1 MADFAAPRTLPEG
14 KGSLAADGIFPRD
27 VTHFRGT
34 MRVEHKPARIV
45 VLATGQLDQ
54 AITLG
59 FVPVGTT
66 INGYPD
72 PVPAYLERHFPQH
85 AAAIAAIK
93 PLGARTVLD
102 FDAIAAL
109 RPDVI
114 VGTAA
119 GAHGRAFNELNA
131 IAPTFLTEG
140 YGYNWKQDFLLVAE
154 LLGERARANAVMD
167 AYHARTDTLRQR
179 LHAAGR
185 DRDEVSFARLGPKG
199 LELYGEKAFVGTIAT
214 DLGLTRPLSQR
225 FPAISKIIAP
235 AEVDAIDG
243 DVLFYGEIDYPLA
256 RAAREGIAGRWP
268 DLRAVAHGRARLVE
282 MEPWYTMVAP
292 TSAGIVLDDIEAALL
307 G

>member
-1 MADFAAPRTLPEG
+1 MSPYIASRTLPAA
-14 KGSLAADGIFPRD
+14 KGSAIADGSFPRD
-27 VTHFRGT
+27 VVHFRGT
-34 MRVEHKPARIV
+34 MHLEKAPQRIV

-54 AITLG
+54 AVTLG

-72 PVPAYLERHFPQH
+72 AVPAYLPRLFPQQ
-85 AAAIAAIK
+85 ADTLSGIK
-93 PLGARTVLD
+93 ALGARTVLD

-109 RPDVI
+109 EPDVI

-119 GAHGRAFNELNA
+119 GAHGRGFDQLNA

-140 YGYNWKQDFLLVAE
+140 YGYNWKQDFLLFAE
-154 LLGERARANAVMD
+154 LLGERAKANAVMD
-167 AYHARTDTLRQR
+167 AYHARAETLGARIR
-179 LHAAGR
+179 AAGR
-185 DRDEVSFARLGPKG
+185 GGDEISFARLGPKG

-214 DLGLTRPLSQR
+214 DLGLTRPASQR
-225 FPAISKIIAP
+225 FAAISKIIDP
-235 AEVDAIDG
+235 SDVDAIDG
-243 DVLFYGEIDYPLA
+243 DLLFYGEIDYPLA
-256 RAAREGIAGRWP
+256 QAARDGIAARWP
-268 DLRAVAHGRARLVE
+268 QLRAVASGRAKLVE